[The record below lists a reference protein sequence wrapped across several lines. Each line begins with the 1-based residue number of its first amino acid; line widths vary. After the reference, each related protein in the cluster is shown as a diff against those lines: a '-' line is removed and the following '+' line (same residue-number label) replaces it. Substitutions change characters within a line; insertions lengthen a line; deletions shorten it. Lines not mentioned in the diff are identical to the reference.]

1 MFLPTDDARMST
13 IRASPA
19 AMILLGSAAGALIEE
34 RAQLRRELT
43 RPTEAVAAG
52 GSLSALVPEM
62 QIKEVRVSEIGAQL
76 EHVDGLDPDIRGKPR
91 QYQTVLLNLCLQP
104 TRGLAA
110 VLHDEQSARQI
121 LSALFPNPI
130 TVSPA
135 VGPDGKVLG
144 WIYKGEVFLGAL
156 VG

>member
-1 MFLPTDDARMST
+1 
-13 IRASPA
+13 
-19 AMILLGSAAGALIEE
+19 
-34 RAQLRRELT
+34 
-43 RPTEAVAAG
+43 
-52 GSLSALVPEM
+52 M

-76 EHVDGLDPDIRGKPR
+76 EHVDGLDPDIPGKPR

-110 VLHDEQSARQI
+110 VLPDKQSARQI
-121 LSALFPNPI
+121 LSSLFPNSI
-130 TVSPA
+130 AVSPE

>member
-1 MFLPTDDARMST
+1 
-13 IRASPA
+13 
-19 AMILLGSAAGALIEE
+19 
-34 RAQLRRELT
+34 
-43 RPTEAVAAG
+43 
-52 GSLSALVPEM
+52 M

-91 QYQTVLLNLCLQP
+91 QYQTVLLNLC
-104 TRGLAA
+104 
-110 VLHDEQSARQI
+110 HDKQSARQI
-121 LSALFPNPI
+121 LSSLFPNPI
-130 TVSPA
+130 TVSPE